1 MKNAPAE
8 LLDFLDQYQTYILA
22 GHREPDGDCVGSIFA
37 LASFLERRGKKTI
50 LLSSGPFK
58 RPEIKKYESLF
69 RSSID
74 PDEMPEGTAVV
85 VIDCSN
91 IDRVGDAAK
100 GLERFPCAI
109 IDHHATNDSN
119 HAFAYVDGNAPAT
132 TMLIQA
138 IIEAKGETPTL
149 DEANMLLFGLCTDT
163 GFFRHLDDKSAQTFA
178 YTARLVAAGANPKK
192 TFAQMNSGKSFGSRI
207 LISRILGRMKPYYGG
222 RLMISYETMEDTQ
235 EFGMEGRDSD
245 NIYQLIQSITDVEAI
260 VLVRQETE
268 TRCSVGF
275 RSLDRIDVS
284 KVASSFGGGGH
295 RQASGLSIEG
305 TIEPLIPRFVAA
317 FQDQFIGIAP

>member
-8 LLDFLDQYQTYILA
+8 LLGFLDQYQTYILA

-100 GLERFPCAI
+100 GIERFPCAI
-109 IDHHATNDSN
+109 IDHHATNDST
-119 HAFAYVDGNAPAT
+119 HAFSYVDGNAPAT

-138 IIEAKGETPTL
+138 IIEAMGDVPTL

-163 GFFRHLDDKSAQTFA
+163 GFFRHLDDKSSQTFA

-245 NIYQLIQSITDVEAI
+245 NIYQLIQSITNVEAI

-317 FQDQFIGIAP
+317 FQDQFADIAP

>member
-8 LLDFLDQYQTYILA
+8 LLGFLDQYQTYILA

-100 GLERFPCAI
+100 GIERFPCAI

-119 HAFAYVDGNAPAT
+119 HEFSYVDGAAPAT
-132 TMLIQA
+132 TLLIQA
-138 IIEAKGETPTL
+138 IIESLGDNPTL

-163 GFFRHLDDKSAQTFA
+163 GFFRHLDERSASTFEF
-178 YTARLVAAGANPKK
+178 TSRLVASGASPKK

-207 LISRILGRMKPYYGG
+207 LISRILSRMQKYYGG
-222 RLMISYETMEDTQ
+222 RLIVSYETMEDTL
-235 EFGMEGRDSD
+235 EHGIEGRDSD
-245 NIYQLIQSITDVEAI
+245 TIYQLIQSMADVEAI

-284 KVASSFGGGGH
+284 KIAATFGGGGH

-305 TIEPLIPRFVAA
+305 TIEPLIPQFVAA
-317 FQDQFIGIAP
+317 FQDQFAGLLP

>member
-8 LLDFLDQYQTYILA
+8 LLGFLDQYQTYILA
-22 GHREPDGDCVGSIFA
+22 GHREPDGDCIGSIFA

-69 RSSID
+69 RLSID

-100 GLERFPCAI
+100 GFERFPCAI

-119 HAFAYVDGNAPAT
+119 HPFAYVDGNAPAT

-138 IIEAKGETPTL
+138 IIEAMGETPTL

-178 YTARLVAAGANPKK
+178 FTSRLIAAGANPKK

-207 LISRILGRMKPYYGG
+207 LISRILARMKPYYGG
-222 RLMISYETMEDTQ
+222 RLIISYETMEDTQ
-235 EFGMEGRDSD
+235 EYGMEGRDSD
-245 NIYQLIQSITDVEAI
+245 NIYQLIQSITNVEAI

-275 RSLDRIDVS
+275 RSLDRVDVS
-284 KVASSFGGGGH
+284 KVASGFGGGGH

-305 TIEPLIPRFVAA
+305 TIEPLIPQFVAA
-317 FQDQFIGIAP
+317 FQDQFPGVAP

>member
-1 MKNAPAE
+1 MKKVPPE
-8 LLDFLDQYQTYILA
+8 LVDFFARYSTYIIA
-22 GHREPDGDCVGSIFA
+22 GHREPDGDCIGSTLA

-50 LLSSGPFK
+50 LLSAGPFK
-58 RPEIKKYESLF
+58 RPEIKRYES
-69 RSSID
+69 IYQK
-74 PDEMPEGTAVV
+74 EINAEAMPENTAVV

-100 GLERFPCAI
+100 GLERFPLAL

-119 HAFAYVDGNAPAT
+119 HEYCYVDGTAPST
-132 TMLIQA
+132 TVLVQA
-138 IIEAKGETPTL
+138 VIEAMGDAPTL

-163 GFFRHLDDKSAQTFA
+163 GFFRHLDARSAATFE

-192 TFAQMNSGKSFGSRI
+192 IFALMNSGKSFGSRI
-207 LISRILGRMKPYYGG
+207 LISRILSRIKPYYGG
-222 RLMISYETMEDTQ
+222 RLIVSYETIEDT
-235 EFGMEGRDSD
+235 EEYGLEGRDSD
-245 NIYQLIQSITDVEAI
+245 NLYQLIQSIADVEAI

-284 KVASSFGGGGH
+284 KVATGFGGGGH

-317 FQDQFIGIAP
+317 FADQFPGIEP